1 MSVFSWFKGGKIR
14 EGALFG
20 IELEVEGEPR
30 VTPLGALYKYF
41 NSVPDGSLRDGVE
54 LVSIPLTFEQAQEA
68 ADMYTAYCAN
78 IRVNLS
84 PRCSTHIHVNIQ
96 DMEYEQ
102 LRSFIWLAA
111 ALEPVL
117 LRYCSELRNHNT
129 YTVPM
134 YNATNLVQWWRDLLK
149 HMQAGNRDNV
159 QAMLT
164 GGAPKYCAV
173 GAFRM
178 YEYGTIEFR
187 MFPGCK
193 DGRKLMGWIGMLN
206 SIRELAM
213 THSVELLRD
222 RKIQQGVR
230 TLLTEQLLEMR
241 KAVSLS
247 ELDSLVEK
255 GVEMA
260 NDITRGVKTV
270 EDLLRVHKQLFPDS
284 APFVVERGMFG
295 QHLLG
300 NNTTPAALEA
310 FVRTVSVDEVNAAY
324 GRDQKL
330 LVLYKELM
338 AVTDPVTAADII
350 ITLKRV
356 WGV

>member
-1 MSVFSWFKGGKIR
+1 MSVYSWFKGGKIR

-20 IELEVEGEPR
+20 IELELEGEPAN
-30 VTPLGALYKYF
+30 TPLGGLKKYF
-41 NSVPDGSLRDGVE
+41 NAVPDGSLRQGIE
-54 LVSIPLTFEQAQEA
+54 LVSVPLTYEEAQEA
-68 ADMYTAYCAN
+68 AQMYTQYCAPL
-78 IRVNLS
+78 RVNLS

-134 YNATNLVQWWRDLLK
+134 YNSTNLVSWWRDLLK
-149 HMQAGNRDNV
+149 HTQAGDRDRV
-159 QAMLT
+159 QAILT
-164 GGAPKYCAV
+164 GSAPKYCAV

-193 DGRKLMGWIGMLN
+193 DGRKLIGWIGMLN

-247 ELDSLVEK
+247 ELDQLVEK

-284 APFVVERGMFG
+284 APFVVERGTLG

-300 NNTTPAALEA
+300 KNTSPSALETFA
-310 FVRTVSVDEVNAAY
+310 RTISIDEVNAAY

-330 LVLYKELM
+330 LVLFKELM